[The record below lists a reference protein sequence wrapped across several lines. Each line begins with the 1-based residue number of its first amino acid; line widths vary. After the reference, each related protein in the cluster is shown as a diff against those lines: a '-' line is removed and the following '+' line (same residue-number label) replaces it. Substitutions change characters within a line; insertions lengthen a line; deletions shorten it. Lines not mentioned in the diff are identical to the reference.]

1 MEQDNVCHV
10 SNAAYYIPSCL
21 SVFSA
26 KQYFFG
32 KKNIRHQ
39 NGLSD
44 RISLF
49 PHKEKGVTFSRNPRY
64 SGSSTWARTRDLR
77 INSPSLYRLSY
88 RGIEKKIIFNSF
100 DAVKLFLICHFL
112 NGVLT
117 ASSRFLNYSVFLIVV
132 GIFAAFQLCFRDRC
146 CFLCLIRIFQKL
158 NEDFPFPDHGQ
169 FAACTFLD
177 GFRAF
182 AQ

>member
-1 MEQDNVCHV
+1 MEPAPLFGVETRKDITFNFESDYKKKKHQTN
-10 SNAAYYIPSCL
+10 L
-21 SVFSA
+21 MFSID
-26 KQYFFG
+26 FG
-32 KKNIRHQ
+32 
-39 NGLSD
+39 S
-44 RISLF
+44 
-49 PHKEKGVTFSRNPRY
+49 P
-64 SGSSTWARTRDLR
+64 TWARTRDLR